1 MLMYIHTNAF
11 FFSGLFVDV
20 QHPYLA
26 ASPDGVLADEFA
38 VLEVKCPYSG
48 REEKIK
54 PGKNFPFL
62 EERDGNF
69 CLKRGHNYYYQ
80 CMGQMAICK
89 KQRCYFVTYTFWT
102 FSLRKLRLMKHFMPP
117 CSHCWKI
124 FTLNTIC
131 RLLFPRCNF
140 VPFFYQIVVKI
151 YEVHLLYQL
160 STKRIEM

>member
-1 MLMYIHTNAF
+1 MRINGVVFSFNRHIFSAMQIAVLSNVDVYTYKCIL
-11 FFSGLFVDV
+11 FSGLFVDV

-80 CMGQMAICK
+80 CMGQMFICK
-89 KQRCYFVTYTFWT
+89 KTA
-102 FSLRKLRLMKHFMPP
+102 
-117 CSHCWKI
+117 
-124 FTLNTIC
+124 
-131 RLLFPRCNF
+131 LLFCYIH
-140 VPFFYQIVVKI
+140 V
-151 YEVHLLYQL
+151 L
-160 STKRIEM
+160 